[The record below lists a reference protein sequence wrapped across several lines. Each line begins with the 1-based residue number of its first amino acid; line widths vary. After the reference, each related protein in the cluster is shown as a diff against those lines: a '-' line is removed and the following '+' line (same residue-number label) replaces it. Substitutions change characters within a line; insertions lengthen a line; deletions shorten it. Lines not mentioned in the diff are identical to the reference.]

1 MTPTESFVRRAT
13 RIALPPS
20 GTPSVLAWAA
30 CLVLCTPV
38 MAQTLRVQP
47 EVSTMLTGT
56 SNSTY
61 ALRFDGEPS
70 DTVLRVTPRLRA
82 QWRAARLTAD
92 VDLSLDMIHYARG
105 SLDDDALPRGG
116 LNLNLKAIEGWL
128 DVGAYATASR
138 TTSDP
143 FNARLNAS
151 LDGELV
157 TVRRYGLVPVLEREL
172 TPETR
177 VRARSELIATRRA
190 GDFTL
195 ADPWRASNRQQHQLR
210 LERLP
215 VPIGMALEAQSDTV
229 IFDSDAQSRVRQSSV
244 RVVPALR
251 LSPQLIAGLTFGRES
266 LVYPLNR
273 IEESLRGLRLE
284 WRPGER
290 TDLRVSAEDRYFGN
304 GWSAA
309 FRHRS
314 PVIALDARVSREVV
328 SQAAAA
334 ELAPA
339 GDNRSVS
346 ALLSG
351 MLTTRFPDEA
361 QREQQVRALMDRLGL
376 PDELAGPTELI
387 VRSPQLQTQALLGVA
402 LMGRATVVRLSAYGL
417 QTLRVPNPDEVLPVV
432 FRETRQTGA
441 AFDIDRRLGPQTTVG
456 AEVGWSR
463 TRGIN
468 DADGLGST
476 ERSFRLQWRQSLSPR
491 LDTVT
496 GLRVQS
502 FRSTIPELPEH
513 IVERAVFAGL
523 TQRF

>member
-1 MTPTESFVRRAT
+1 MMRTEAVDPLTMCHRPPRG
-13 RIALPPS
+13 ALRLTALAVALWVCTSPS
-20 GTPSVLAWAA
+20 A
-30 CLVLCTPV
+30 
-38 MAQTLRVQP
+38 AQTFRLQP
-47 EVSTMLTGT
+47 EVSTTLTST

-61 ALRFDGEPS
+61 ALRFDGEPA

-82 QWRAARLTAD
+82 QWRGSRITANMD
-92 VDLSLDMIHYARG
+92 MSLDMIHYAQG

-116 LNLNLKAIEGWL
+116 LDLNLKAIEGWL
-128 DVGAYATASR
+128 DIGAYATASR

-157 TVRRYGLVPVLEREL
+157 TVRRYGLVPVLSREL
-172 TPETR
+172 SPDTR
-177 VRARSELIATRRA
+177 VDVRSELIATRRA

-195 ADPWRASNRQQHQLR
+195 ADPWRASNRQQHRAR

-215 VPIGMALEAQSDTV
+215 VPLGLALEAQSDTV

-244 RVVPALR
+244 RVVPAVR
-251 LSPQLIAGLTFGRES
+251 LSPQVIAGLTFGRES

-273 IEESLRGLRLE
+273 VEESLRGLRVE
-284 WRPGER
+284 WRPTER
-290 TDLRVSAEDRYFGN
+290 TDLRLSAEDRYFGS
-304 GWSAA
+304 GWTAA

-314 PVIALDARVSREVV
+314 PVIALDARLSREVV

-334 ELAPA
+334 ELAPV

-346 ALLSG
+346 ALLGG
-351 MLTTRFPDEA
+351 MLTTRYPDEA
-361 QREQQVRALMDRLGL
+361 ERALQVRALMDRLGL

-402 LMGRATVVRLSAYGL
+402 LMGRATVVRLSVFSL
-417 QTLRVPNPDEVLPVV
+417 QSLRVPNPDEALPVS
-432 FRETRQTGA
+432 FRETRQAGA
-441 AFDIDRRLGPQTTVG
+441 ALDLDRRLGPQTSVG
-456 AEVGWSR
+456 GEIGWNR

-468 DADGLGST
+468 DADGLDSK
-476 ERSFRLQWRQSLSPR
+476 ERTLRVQVRHALSPR

-513 IVERAVFAGL
+513 IVERAVFVGL